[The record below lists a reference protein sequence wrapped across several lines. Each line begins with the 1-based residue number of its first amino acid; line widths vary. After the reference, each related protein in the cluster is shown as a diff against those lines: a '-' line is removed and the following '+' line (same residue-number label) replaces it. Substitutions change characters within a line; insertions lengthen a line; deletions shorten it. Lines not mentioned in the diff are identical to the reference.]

1 MLSVFTGFQNP
12 ETICNIR
19 SNFIGI
25 AIYTLNAITDG
36 LCSQLKGQEALMK
49 YNTIIFDLDGTL
61 LNTLDD
67 LCDSLNEILLQEGY
81 MTRTLDDVRRFIG
94 NGVRRLVELSLPN
107 ECSDDEINRITSLFQ
122 QQYKNNMQN
131 KTRPY
136 DGIME
141 LLSDLKSNSYKS
153 AIVSNKFDTA
163 TKALSRKYFDGL
175 IAVAIG
181 ETSQI
186 RRKPAPDSV
195 FEAVSQLD
203 SDIAKTVLV
212 GDSETDIETAK
223 NAGIPCIGVS
233 WGFRGRRHLEKCGAD
248 YIIDSPGEL
257 MDILRSIS

>member
-1 MLSVFTGFQNP
+1 
-12 ETICNIR
+12 
-19 SNFIGI
+19 
-25 AIYTLNAITDG
+25 
-36 LCSQLKGQEALMK
+36 MK
-49 YNTIIFDLDGTL
+49 YDTIIFDLDGTL

-81 MTRTLDDVRRFIG
+81 MTRTLDEVRRFIG
-94 NGVRRLVELSLPN
+94 NGVRRLVELSLPD
-107 ECSDDEINRITSLFQ
+107 ESSDDEISRITSLFQ
-122 QQYKNNMQN
+122 QQYKNNFEN

-141 LLSDLKSNSYKS
+141 LLSDLKKLNYKS
-153 AIVSNKFDTA
+153 AIVSNKFDSA
-163 TKALSRKYFDGL
+163 TKALAQHFFDGL

-181 ETSQI
+181 ETAQI

-195 FEAVSQLD
+195 LEAVAELG
-203 SDIAKTVLV
+203 SDIAKAVLV

-233 WGFRGRRHLEKCGAD
+233 WGFRGRRLLEKHGAD

-257 MDILRSIS
+257 IDLIRSIS